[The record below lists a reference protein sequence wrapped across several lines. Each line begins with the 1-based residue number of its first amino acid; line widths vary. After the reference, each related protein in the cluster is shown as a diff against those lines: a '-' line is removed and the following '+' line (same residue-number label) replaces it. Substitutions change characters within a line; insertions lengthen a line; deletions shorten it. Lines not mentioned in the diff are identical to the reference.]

1 MTPNIPELLELL
13 KAGVHFGHKTSR
25 WHPKMAPF
33 IFGERA
39 GVHIV
44 DLEKT
49 QTQLKEALE
58 FAQHLGRE
66 GKVLLLVGSK
76 KAAAPVVKKYAMEI
90 GQPYVDRRWLGGT
103 LTNWS
108 ELSKLVRRYLD
119 LKGQHERG
127 ELSKYTK
134 KEQLDFTKDIER
146 MRQLVEGIS
155 TLTRLPDALF
165 VVDVKHEETAV
176 REASQKK
183 IPMVALCDT
192 NVNPDAIAYVIPG
205 NDDAIKS
212 IELIT
217 KLVAEA
223 YKEGVEERKSEILNP
238 KSETISN
245 DQNSKLEPAKV

>member
-1 MTPNIPELLELL
+1 
-13 KAGVHFGHKTSR
+13 
-25 WHPKMAPF
+25 MASF

-49 QTQLKEALE
+49 QIQLKEALE
-58 FAQHLGRE
+58 FVQSLGRE

-76 KAAAPVVKKYAMEI
+76 KAAAPVVKKYASEI

-103 LTNWS
+103 ITNWA

-165 VVDVKHEETAV
+165 VVDIKHEETAV

-192 NVNPDAIAYVIPG
+192 NVNPDAIAYIIPG

-223 YKEGVEERKSEILNP
+223 YKEGVEEAKVAKAEVKEEEKKEEAVTS
-238 KSETISN
+238 ISN
-245 DQNSKLEPAKV
+245 SPKV